1 MEMLETVSESVFICG
16 AANLFFTLFLGFFF
30 LLFWVSWRRRESG
43 FWVLLLFFVVDWLG
57 LFCLARFGFLGFFGF
72 FW

>member
-30 LLFWVSWRRRESG
+30 FVVLG
-43 FWVLLLFFVVDWLG
+43 FLEEEGVWVLGFVVV
-57 LFCLARFGFLGFFGF
+57 FCC
-72 FW
+72 